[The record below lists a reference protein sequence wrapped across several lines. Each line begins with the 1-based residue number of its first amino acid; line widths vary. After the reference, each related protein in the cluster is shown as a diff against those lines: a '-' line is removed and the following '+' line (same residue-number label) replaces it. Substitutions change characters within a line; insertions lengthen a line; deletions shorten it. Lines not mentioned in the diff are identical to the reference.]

1 MERSTYYLGVIA
13 MTARII
19 WKPRENVRKI
29 EKRARQT
36 IDPVERLRYVR
47 KKMDAIDLSEAFRW
61 RPAGRI
67 AAVVSA
73 AIAAA
78 LLVWRMR

>member
-1 MERSTYYLGVIA
+1 MERSTYYLGVIP

-19 WKPRENVRKI
+19 WKPRESVRRI
-29 EKRARQT
+29 EKRARRT
-36 IDPVERLRYVR
+36 TDPVERLRYVR
-47 KKMDAIDLSEAFRW
+47 KKMDALDPSEAFRW

-73 AIAAA
+73 VIAAA
-78 LLVWRMR
+78 LLVWRIR